1 MLLLFGRGHPRA
13 STQLG
18 VCLCVLC
25 VRSSEGFPL
34 THILSPVKVVNT
46 CGVFRWGL
54 EFCGVLL
61 LFPFSLFV
69 LLLLLLADPPAGE
82 TCFLSQWKMFP

>member
-25 VRSSEGFPL
+25 VRPSEGFPL
-34 THILSPVKVVNT
+34 THILSPFKVVNA

-54 EFCGVLL
+54 EFCGC
-61 LFPFSLFV
+61 V
-69 LLLLLLADPPAGE
+69 LLLLLLLAAPPAGE
-82 TCFLSQWKMFP
+82 TCFLPQWTMFPCAG